1 MFFQVAFISFLHLIS
16 GKLLGDKFHAISIR
30 FYRRR
35 KIIYP
40 QINRYRPFFHPFLG
54 VKGGKLASNT
64 PKVYLLTSSH
74 IGSLCVCK
82 LEAGRTMKIMALNSW
97 IFPSKASHVTLAEVR
112 SVRRFHKSV
121 VVVSVDRNGE
131 VKCLGWV
138 LGWRHHSESPGLK
151 LETF

>member
-1 MFFQVAFISFLHLIS
+1 MNWKKALWVARCYETWPMEIWGNRCPCLNIIDWHEKFMNGVSRHFLFFQLSFISFLQFIL

-82 LEAGRTMKIMALNSW
+82 LQAGRTLKIMALNSW
-97 IFPSKASHVTLAEVR
+97 IFPSKLR
-112 SVRRFHKSV
+112 M
-121 VVVSVDRNGE
+121 
-131 VKCLGWV
+131 
-138 LGWRHHSESPGLK
+138 
-151 LETF
+151 